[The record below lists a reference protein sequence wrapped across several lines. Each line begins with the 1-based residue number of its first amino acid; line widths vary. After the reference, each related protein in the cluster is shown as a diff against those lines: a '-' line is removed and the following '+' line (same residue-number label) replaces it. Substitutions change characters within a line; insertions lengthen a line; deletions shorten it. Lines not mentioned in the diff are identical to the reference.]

1 MKNINLNNQEEY
13 WETNYSSKPKM
24 FGLAPS
30 FAAEEALKVFKK
42 KNISS
47 IVELGAGLGRD
58 TIFFAKNNIK
68 VEALDYSKTAVTSI
82 KKKIKELHLSK
93 FVSAKVFDVRK
104 KLSFKNNSIQG
115 VFSHMLYCM
124 ALKNLEVQN
133 LNNEILRIL
142 ETGGINIYT
151 VRNFEDGDYKN
162 GIYIEDESYQNDG
175 FIINFFSKEKIKKLL
190 VGFSNIKIE
199 RFNEGNFP
207 RKLFIVQNQKNNF
220 PFKFKK

>member
-13 WETNYSSKPKM
+13 WEINYANKPKM

-82 KKKIKELHLSK
+82 KKKVEELNLSE
-93 FVSAKVFDVRK
+93 FVSTKVFDVRK
-104 KLSFKNNSIQG
+104 KLPFKNNSIQG
-115 VFSHMLYCM
+115 IFSHMLYCM
-124 ALKNLEVQN
+124 SLKNLEVQN
-133 LNNEILRIL
+133 LNNEILRVL
-142 ETGGINIYT
+142 EKGGVNIYT

-162 GIYIEDESYQNDG
+162 GVHIEDESYQNDG
-175 FIINFFSKEKIKKLL
+175 FIINFFSKKKIEELL
-190 VGFSNIKIE
+190 VGFINIKID
-199 RFNEGNFP
+199 RFNEGDFP
-207 RKLFIVQNQKNNF
+207 RKLFIVQNQK
-220 PFKFKK
+220 K

>member
-13 WETNYSSKPKM
+13 WEINYANKPKM

-30 FAAEEALKVFKK
+30 FAAEEALKIFKK

-82 KKKIKELHLSK
+82 KKKVEELNLSE
-93 FVSAKVFDVRK
+93 FVSTKVFDVRK
-104 KLSFKNNSIQG
+104 KLPFKNNSIQG
-115 VFSHMLYCM
+115 IFSHMLYCM

-133 LNNEILRIL
+133 LNNEILRVL
-142 ETGGINIYT
+142 VKGGVNIYT

-162 GIYIEDESYQNDG
+162 GLHIEDESYQNDG
-175 FIINFFSKEKIKKLL
+175 FIINFFSKKKIEELL
-190 VGFSNIKIE
+190 VGFINIKID
-199 RFNEGNFP
+199 RFNEGDFP
-207 RKLFIVQNQKNNF
+207 RKLFIVQNQK
-220 PFKFKK
+220 K